1 MRSVL
6 EMIEMTVSVVGM
18 GVVFCLP
25 RGLSTVSQQL
35 HVVCPGPVD
44 RSIVK
49 QHLYPVHPSRMMSH
63 SQHHAWLVL
72 VGDQVSRHVAMAEAS
87 IHYTPVTARICS
99 SFAR

>member
-1 MRSVL
+1 MTPAMRIVL

-25 RGLSTVSQQL
+25 RVLSTVSQQL
-35 HVVCPGPVD
+35 HVLGPGPVD

-63 SQHHAWLVL
+63 SQYHARFVL
-72 VGDQVSRHVAMAEAS
+72 VGDQVSRRVAMALRHRS
-87 IHYTPVTARICS
+87 IIHLSP
-99 SFAR
+99 